1 LVLDEPL
8 RVTESLKIEMLFE
21 RHYATSLGRFRWS
34 VCSSEKTA
42 TARDLSAALQTALVK
57 VPAQWTE
64 AQRQQLERHF
74 ALTCD
79 ELKEARKEIDQLR
92 KSIPTPPTT
101 LILQE
106 RTADNPRP
114 THRHHRGEYLSPR
127 EEVTGGLPEILREL
141 TAKPPTNRLEL
152 ARWLASKDNPL
163 VGRVVVNRAWQ
174 SLFGDALVR
183 SQGDFGMQCSPPTHP
198 ELLDW
203 LAVDWME
210 SGWSMKKLLRDI
222 VLSATYRQSSIPS
235 PELRDRD
242 PENLLLA
249 RFTRQRVDAE
259 VLRDAMLATSG
270 LLCNSIGGPS
280 VRPPQPASVTALAY
294 GNEAWPESKGAD
306 RFRRSLYT
314 FSKRTAPFA
323 AYQAFDAPSG
333 ETCAVRRERSN
344 TPLQALTLLN
354 DSMFIEMAEA
364 LGSSVFL
371 SSNRVEERAR
381 DLGYRVWS
389 RLPNESEVVLIVKY
403 AEAQQQRIVN
413 GGLSPEVQSDNAEL
427 KQLIASQA
435 PEAKSNLMAWI
446 MTARALLNTD
456 EAVTKP

>member
-1 LVLDEPL
+1 MEIAPSKSAKVRNSYGKNGLGSGSAEAKNVFDGDGSTGWSTAQREGEAHQLVLVLDEPL

-34 VCSSEKTA
+34 VCTSDKTPTAQDTSGRAANRFGQRTIAMDRSGTQA
-42 TARDLSAALQTALVK
+42 TRTALCVDMRR
-57 VPAQWTE
+57 T
-64 AQRQQLERHF
+64 QRRSQRNRSASQVDS
-74 ALTCD
+74 A
-79 ELKEARKEIDQLR
+79 
-92 KSIPTPPTT
+92 PPTT
-101 LILQE
+101 LVMQE
-106 RTADNPRP
+106 RTGDNPRP

-127 EEVTGGLPEILREL
+127 EEVTGAIPEIFREL

-152 ARWLASKDNPL
+152 ARWLASQDNPL

-174 SLFGDALVR
+174 SLFGDGLVR
-183 SQGDFGMQCSPPTHP
+183 SQGDFGMQSSPPTHP

-222 VLSATYRQSSIPS
+222 VLSSTYQQSSSSI
-235 PELRDRD
+235 
-242 PENLLLA
+242 A
-249 RFTRQRVDAE
+249 RVARTRSRESAACKIFTSTSRRRSAPRCDACHQRTAV
-259 VLRDAMLATSG
+259 RTHWR
-270 LLCNSIGGPS
+270 PS

-364 LGSSVFL
+364 LGCHIF
-371 SSNRVEERAR
+371 
-381 DLGYRVWS
+381 
-389 RLPNESEVVLIVKY
+389 RLQATTTPT
-403 AEAQQQRIVN
+403 AQI
-413 GGLSPEVQSDNAEL
+413 
-427 KQLIASQA
+427 
-435 PEAKSNLMAWI
+435 
-446 MTARALLNTD
+446 
-456 EAVTKP
+456 